1 MHYKCPNPGRV
12 RAKSE
17 LRTISMMSLP
27 AKLCVAIAGTAVV
40 LSGCVHTPPGTS
52 VEVALAKKPELVRL
66 PESPKIADKR
76 ESSKV
81 APVEP
86 TLPADNK
93 TEKIA
98 DAYTRGG
105 FCMEAGK
112 DQEAIAAFQE
122 AVALDP
128 TFTDAWQNL
137 AVLYEKSGDQKRA
150 LEAFRRSKKI
160 ARQ

>member
-1 MHYKCPNPGRV
+1 M
-12 RAKSE
+12 
-17 LRTISMMSLP
+17 ILP
-27 AKLCVAIAGTAVV
+27 AKLCVGFVGTALA
-40 LSGCVHTPPGTS
+40 LSACVHTPPGTS

-66 PESPKIADKR
+66 PQAPQLAAKPDAPKMPA
-76 ESSKV
+76 
-81 APVEP
+81 VEP

-98 DAYTRGG
+98 EAYTRGG

-122 AVALDP
+122 AVTLDP

-137 AVLYEKSGDQKRA
+137 ALLYEKTGDQKRA
-150 LEAFRRSKKI
+150 VEAFRKSKKI